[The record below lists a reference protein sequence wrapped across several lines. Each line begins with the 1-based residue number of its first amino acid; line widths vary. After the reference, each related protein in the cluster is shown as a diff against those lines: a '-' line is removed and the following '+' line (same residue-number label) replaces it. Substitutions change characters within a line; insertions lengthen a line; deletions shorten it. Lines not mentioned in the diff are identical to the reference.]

1 VRKKRDLV
9 RVKSEAMFNY
19 VTNGEEEERLMKTF
33 RKGEEISKSTL
44 LKQKRIFFLFYFGLF
59 YCFNKED
66 MNFNLLLA

>member
-44 LKQKRIFFLFYFGLF
+44 LKQKR
-59 YCFNKED
+59 D
-66 MNFNLLLA
+66 S